1 MHLSRMKA
9 VAGLAA
15 AALIGITALSG
26 CSSKSNASDNA
37 SGGDSGK
44 WASTSGTLIFGTV
57 PDKAGSDSAWKPLE
71 DYIAKQTGY
80 KVQFY
85 PTSDYTALIAAS
97 VAGKVDVAAFSGLTY
112 VQAVNKGAKLT
123 VASAVIASKG
133 LTDPGY
139 YSEAIVPTGS
149 PITSVAGFKGKNLCF
164 VDPNSTSGFLF
175 PLLALNKAGI
185 NVTSSG
191 ADASGAPQFSDF
203 KANFAG
209 SHDKSVQAVAS
220 KQCDAGF
227 AEDSAAAAAAAKGTV
242 KVLDKQYVPGGPMVY
257 SSTLPQDVQTKL
269 KTTLSS
275 ITLDQMTAAGIATPD
290 AFTSGFQAAKPED
303 DSYYK
308 TIRDICQ
315 QIAAAKCAAS

>member
-1 MHLSRMKA
+1 MHLNRIKA
-9 VAGLAA
+9 VAGLAVA
-15 AALIGITALSG
+15 TLLGITALTG
-26 CSSKSNASDNA
+26 CSSKSDASD
-37 SGGDSGK
+37 SVGGGSGK
-44 WASTSGTLIFGTV
+44 WASSSGTLVFGTV
-57 PDKAGSDSAWKPLE
+57 PDKAGSDSNWKPLE

-85 PTSDYTALIAAS
+85 PTSDYTALIAAA

-123 VASAVIASKG
+123 VTSAVIASKG

-139 YSEAIVPTGS
+139 YSEAIVPAGS
-149 PITSVAGFKGKNLCF
+149 DITSVAGFKGKSLCF

-185 NVTSSG
+185 SVDSSG
-191 ADASGAPQFSDF
+191 SDASGAPQFSDF
-203 KANFAG
+203 KATFAG
-209 SHDKSVQAVAS
+209 SHDKSVQAVAA
-220 KQCDAGF
+220 KQCEAGF
-227 AEDSAAAAAAAKGTV
+227 AEDSEAEAAAAKGQV
-242 KVLDKQYVPGGPMVY
+242 KVLDKQYVPGGPLVF
-257 SSTLPQDVQTKL
+257 SSTLPQDAQAKL

-275 ITLDQMTAAGIATPD
+275 ITLDQMTSAGIATPD
-290 AFTSGFQAAKPED
+290 AFTSGFQAAKTED

-315 QIAAAKCAAS
+315 QVKAAKCAAS